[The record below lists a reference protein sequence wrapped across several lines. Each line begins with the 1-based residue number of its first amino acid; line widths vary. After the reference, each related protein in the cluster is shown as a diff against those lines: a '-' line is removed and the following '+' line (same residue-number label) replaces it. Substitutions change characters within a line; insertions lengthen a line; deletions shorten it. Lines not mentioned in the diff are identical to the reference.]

1 MAQTTKTVSRLKLP
15 GRIRGNQKSSG
26 DFSARMALIERIAD
40 LPGIETIERNDETI
54 PRRVDIYLRRK
65 ASDRALKHE
74 SAPGLC
80 SLDCDGLT
88 VSGLDRWD
96 RYQVLA
102 NGWGKLVDAQVR
114 VYLPRDHKELEIVW
128 RIFQQAYDRLLDTAT
143 SELGS
148 GEISTWDFPKFS
160 RTSLH

>member
-1 MAQTTKTVSRLKLP
+1 MEDT
-15 GRIRGNQKSSG
+15 GNQKSSG
-26 DFSARMALIERIAD
+26 DFAARMALIDRIAD
-40 LPGIETIERNDETI
+40 LPGIETIERNGETI
-54 PRRVDIYLRRK
+54 SGRVDIYLRRK
-65 ASDRALKHE
+65 ASDRVLKHK

-102 NGWGKLVDAQVR
+102 NGWGKLVDA
-114 VYLPRDHKELEIVW
+114 PRDHKELEIVW
-128 RIFQQAYDRLLDTAT
+128 RIIRRAYDELLDTAT

-148 GEISTWDFPKFS
+148 GDISTWDFPKFS
-160 RTSLH
+160 RTSLR

>member
-1 MAQTTKTVSRLKLP
+1 MTETTKRAARLKLP
-15 GRIRGNQKSSG
+15 ARMRNKQKSSG
-26 DFSARMALIERIAD
+26 DFAARMALIERIAD
-40 LPGIETIERNDETI
+40 LPGIETIERNNETI
-54 PRRVDIYLRRK
+54 PGRVDVYLRRE
-65 ASDRALKHE
+65 ASDRVLKHE
-74 SAPGLC
+74 PAPRLC

-102 NGWGKLVDAQVR
+102 NRWGKLMIDQVC
-114 VYLPRDHKELEIVW
+114 VYLPRDQKELEIVW
-128 RIFQQAYDRLLDTAT
+128 SIIRQAYDRLFDTST
-143 SELGS
+143 SETGS